1 MALNSLLDSPFLLH
15 QPFGRCLRIN
25 FHLHPEQGE
34 DRPRLQV
41 TSGAQLKNDLT
52 IMEPSRRHPKHCE
65 AIQAQAI
72 LAPERDVLRKWR

>member
-52 IMEPSRRHPKHCE
+52 ITEPRVVNRLPVPQHEHRKE
-65 AIQAQAI
+65 A
-72 LAPERDVLRKWR
+72 PTF